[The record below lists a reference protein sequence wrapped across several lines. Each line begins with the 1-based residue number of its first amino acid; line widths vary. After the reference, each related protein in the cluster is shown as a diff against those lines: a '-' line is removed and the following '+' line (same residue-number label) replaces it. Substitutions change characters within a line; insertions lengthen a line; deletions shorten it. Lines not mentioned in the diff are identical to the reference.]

1 MKNSK
6 INLHQHLE
14 IIAEGF
20 DTTPSML
27 QSTSR
32 AQYLVIARRTFVYVM
47 KAIYGEDV
55 NYPALTAVM
64 NKTHST
70 YVYAK
75 RNHLA
80 HVRSNQDFRY
90 HMQNVM
96 PQILVELDM
105 IITNVHDRARLQ
117 AARVKI
123 MNDLN

>member
-1 MKNSK
+1 M
-6 INLHQHLE
+6 INLHHHLE

-27 QSTSR
+27 QSKSR

-64 NKTHST
+64 NRTHST
-70 YVYAK
+70 YVYAE

-80 HVRSNQDFRY
+80 HVRSNQDFRH

-96 PQILVELDM
+96 PRILVELDM
-105 IITNVHDRARLQ
+105 IITDLHDRARLQ

>member
-1 MKNSK
+1 M

-14 IIAEGF
+14 IIADAFGASPH
-20 DTTPSML
+20 DL
-27 QSTSR
+27 RTSSR
-32 AQYLVIARRTFVYVM
+32 RQRLVIARRTFVYVM

-64 NKTHST
+64 NRTHST
-70 YVYAK
+70 YVYAE

-80 HVRSNQDFRY
+80 HVRSNQDFRH

-105 IITNVHDRARLQ
+105 IITDLHDRARLQ